1 MVVGY
6 THLNAAVCSSLRPSS
21 FSSRQ
26 IQFVEPAQRREA
38 KEGRT
43 NGIEQKVPP
52 YCKITKNV
60 TFSNFQL

>member
-1 MVVGY
+1 MVGY

-26 IQFVEPAQRREA
+26 IQPAQRREA

-60 TFSNFQL
+60 TC